1 MKIWWNY
8 DGRWIRSGWSL
19 PSTRLSLRS
28 VKKDGDGDDGI
39 DDGEQEYDDDDDDS
53 DSSDDNS
60 GIQVTEEGSV
70 AAAATALLG

>member
-19 PSTRLSLRS
+19 PSTRLSLRF

-39 DDGEQEYDDDDDDS
+39 DDDDDDDG

>member
-1 MKIWWNY
+1 M
-8 DGRWIRSGWSL
+8 
-19 PSTRLSLRS
+19 RS

-39 DDGEQEYDDDDDDS
+39 DDDDDDDS